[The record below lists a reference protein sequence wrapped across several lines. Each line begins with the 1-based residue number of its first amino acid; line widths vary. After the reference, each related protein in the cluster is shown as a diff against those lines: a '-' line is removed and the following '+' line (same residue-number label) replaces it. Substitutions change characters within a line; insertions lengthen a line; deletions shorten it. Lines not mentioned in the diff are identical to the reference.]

1 MNTTIEHKPTHI
13 DHPMLMLVLGRAP
26 GIGEREREQAFRDR
40 LAAHF
45 RGVLRERR
53 EARKGAK

>member
-1 MNTTIEHKPTHI
+1 VNTIEHKPTHI
-13 DHPMLMLVLGRAP
+13 DHPMLLLIFGRAP
-26 GIGEREREQAFRDR
+26 GIGEVARERAFRLR

-53 EARKGAK
+53 EARKEIK